1 MYDFLFAGF
10 TQPLIGTFSISIGDI
25 KKKIETTQSNF
36 LKSSQ
41 RLLNELR
48 KKERLDMKSLKDA
61 ISVRRNQKDEAI
73 LQLKKTR
80 SKEFGDDE
88 PKEVA

>member
-1 MYDFLFAGF
+1 M
-10 TQPLIGTFSISIGDI
+10 IGTFSISIGDI